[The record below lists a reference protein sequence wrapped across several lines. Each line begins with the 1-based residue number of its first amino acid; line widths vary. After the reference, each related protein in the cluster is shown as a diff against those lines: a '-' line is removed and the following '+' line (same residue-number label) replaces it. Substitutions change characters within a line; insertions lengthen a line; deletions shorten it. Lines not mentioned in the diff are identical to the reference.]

1 MPKVVA
7 AVRAV
12 APSPDERLALILER
26 EGRRLKSFILKR
38 VSDID
43 EAEDVL
49 QDVLFELVQ
58 ADRLMEPIDRV
69 GAWLARVAR
78 NRIIDLFRKK
88 RPQSFASQAPEFGDE
103 GEVLPFEDLLPSA
116 ELGPEGAYLRSILVE
131 ELEAALEELPVEQR
145 EVFVAHQI
153 EGRTFNELAAETG
166 LNVNTLL
173 ARKHYAVR
181 RLRKRLKLI
190 YDEFK

>member
-1 MPKVVA
+1 MSKLVA
-7 AVRAV
+7 VARAV
-12 APSPDERLALILER
+12 EPSPDERLALILER
-26 EGRRLKSFILKR
+26 ERRRLKSFILKR

-49 QDVLFELVQ
+49 QDVLFELDQ
-58 ADRLMEPIDRV
+58 ADGLMEPIDQV

-88 RPQSFASQAPEFGDE
+88 RPQSFASQAAEVGDE

-116 ELGPEGAYLRSILVE
+116 ELGPEGAYLRSILVD

-166 LNVNTLL
+166 LSVNTLL

>member
-1 MPKVVA
+1 MPNVVA

-26 EGRRLKSFILKR
+26 ERRRLKSFILKR

-78 NRIIDLFRKK
+78 NLIIDLFIKK

>member
-1 MPKVVA
+1 MSKVVA
-7 AVRAV
+7 AARAV

-26 EGRRLKSFILKR
+26 ERRRLKSFILKR

-58 ADRLMEPIDRV
+58 ADRLMEPIDQV

-88 RPQSFASQAPEFGDE
+88 RPQSFASQAAEFGDE

-153 EGRTFNELAAETG
+153 EGRTFNELAADTG
-166 LNVNTLL
+166 LSVNTLL

>member
-1 MPKVVA
+1 MPNVVA

-26 EGRRLKSFILKR
+26 ERRRLKSFILKR

-153 EGRTFNELAAETG
+153 EGRTFNELAADTG
-166 LNVNTLL
+166 LSVNTLL